1 MKLDHTIVYCS
12 DKIASAK
19 FYAEILGLKEGG
31 SHYSFEVLHVDDTLK
46 LLFSNRKHI
55 SSNHYA
61 FRASAK
67 EYDTILSH
75 IIVRSLPYGNS
86 PTDRHNQLEY
96 ISGEEKGFYFDDPD
110 GHILEVITAE
120 VSR

>member
-1 MKLDHTIVYCS
+1 MKLDHTIISCS

-19 FYAEILGLKEGG
+19 FYAEILGFKEGG
-31 SHYSFEVLHVDDTLK
+31 SHYSFEVVHVDDTLK
-46 LLFSNRKHI
+46 LLFSTRKHI

-67 EYDTILSH
+67 EYDTILNRL
-75 IIVRSLPYGNS
+75 IVRNLPYGNS
-86 PTDRHNQLEY
+86 PTDRNNQLEY
-96 ISGEEKGFYFDDPD
+96 IREEEKGFYFDDPD

-120 VSR
+120 VER